1 MLAASP
7 YNEQDVAAERQ
18 RKALEQVELANRSAT
33 ANFER
38 NQVQRYDLPNA
49 AQFTAYDP
57 NISAYQMAEID
68 DYNKRLIAQR
78 EQLVKQRDRWFPG
91 AERDK
96 ADAAIN
102 QINQQMGQI
111 ASTRLAADAAMTGE
125 KRATD
130 MQSRQIDPG
139 AYGLMRSA
147 AEGNAPSQAQLMLRS
162 ESENLAN
169 VSRRQGNQMFNQNQS
184 MVNSARTYNPGMARA
199 AMFQNASQQADL
211 GGKTLEGQQSLAGQ
225 YAGMRAQEMAAAR
238 GAYGQYA
245 LGQQQQN
252 DAAAQQMRANN
263 MTYQQLRQQGAAQ
276 LASARHDHAQLQSQA
291 LLQNKDIDMKKYAA
305 DKQSEASLIDT
316 LIPW

>member
-1 MLAASP
+1 MANTLDGYGAGPSP
-7 YNEQDVAAERQ
+7 QEMINIQAKANAE
-18 RKALEQVELANRSAT
+18 NSAR
-33 ANFER
+33 AYFNSYIP
-38 NQVQRYDLPNA
+38 QSYKVPDSS
-49 AQFTAYDP
+49 QFTAYDP
-57 NISAYQMAEID
+57 NISADQMAQLD
-68 DYNKRLIAQR
+68 DYNKRLRQQR
-78 EQLVKQRDRWFPG
+78 DDLVKQRDRWFPG
-91 AERDK
+91 ADRDK
-96 ADAAIN
+96 ADASIS
-102 QINQQMGQI
+102 QIDQQMNDL
-111 ASTRLAADAAMTGE
+111 ASTRMSADAAMTGE

-147 AEGNAPSQAQLMLRS
+147 AEGNAPSQAQLMLKS

-169 VSRRQGNQMFNQNQS
+169 VARRQGNQMFNQNQS

-225 YAGMRAQEMAAAR
+225 YAAMRAQEMAAAR

-252 DAAAQQMRANN
+252 DAAAQQMRANSMN
-263 MTYQQLRQQGAAQ
+263 YQQLRQQGAAQ
-276 LASARHDHAQLQSQA
+276 QA
-291 LLQNKDIDMKKYAA
+291 AANRDKATLQNQSVISQKDIDMKKYIA
-305 DKQSEASLIDT
+305 DQQADTSLFDT

>member
-1 MLAASP
+1 MAVFDTGGRNISANIFQYDSP
-7 YNEQDVAAERQ
+7 KGSDYG
-18 RKALEQVELANRSAT
+18 S
-33 ANFER
+33 
-38 NQVQRYDLPNA
+38 
-49 AQFTAYDP
+49 YDP
-57 NISAYQMAEID
+57 NVSEEQLNQIESYQYD
-68 DYNKRLIAQR
+68 QKKRRNELYAQR
-78 EQLVKQRDRWFPG
+78 EAQRRGDINAPKMNDYSVDQLDKSI
-91 AERDK
+91 AE
-96 ADAAIN
+96 INN
-102 QINQQMGQI
+102 QIND
-111 ASTRLAADAAMTGE
+111 TMTLRSSIESSMKGE
-125 KRATD
+125 RRATD

-169 VSRRQGNQMFNQNQS
+169 VARRQGNQMFNQNQS

-225 YAGMRAQEMAAAR
+225 YAAMRAQEMAAAR

-252 DAAAQQMRANN
+252 DAAAQQMRANSI
-263 MTYQQLRQQGAAQ
+263 TYQQLRQQGAAQ
-276 LASARHDHAQLQSQA
+276 KASAERDKAALYNQTALGYEEQKTKRDIADQQA
-291 LLQNKDIDMKKYAA
+291 DV
-305 DKQSEASLIDT
+305 SLIDT